1 MPPQLSLPGTASIPL
16 HFGCTVCVLY
26 WANYGILLQAVYC
39 TKPITES
46 CCRQCLRPGSPATQ
60 KSPPNNIVVAQ
71 RAFLCLLLLT
81 NNQSPG
87 PGALK
92 WKTFFDRQ
100 LSDPVRSVSF
110 IQPVGNSIK
119 TVSEHL
125 PCVLKPSVYAGLRVF
140 ANYSYSTMLL
150 NCFSIYSNVY

>member
-1 MPPQLSLPGTASIPL
+1 VPPQLSLPGTASIPL

-92 WKTFFDRQ
+92 WETFFDRQ
-100 LSDPVRSVSF
+100 FLIQFIRYHSSNLSGIVSKQYQSISPVSWSPVFMRVSGF
-110 IQPVGNSIK
+110 LQIIRTLS
-119 TVSEHL
+119 
-125 PCVLKPSVYAGLRVF
+125 LR
-140 ANYSYSTMLL
+140 APA
-150 NCFSIYSNVY
+150 

>member
-1 MPPQLSLPGTASIPL
+1 MPAS
-16 HFGCTVCVLY
+16 
-26 WANYGILLQAVYC
+26 GISHN
-39 TKPITES
+39 T
-46 CCRQCLRPGSPATQ
+46 

-92 WKTFFDRQ
+92 WKTFFDWQ
-100 LSDPVRSVSF
+100 LSNPVRSVSF

-125 PCVLKPSVYAGLRVF
+125 PCVLESSVYAGLLDF
-140 ANYSYSTMLL
+140 ANYSYSFTAPIQI
-150 NCFSIYSNVY
+150 SIVPVFG